1 MSTRHE
7 RNRPRAKGYPLSIW
21 DSDAETNS
29 TLDSDTYLPGSLL
42 TRSATLGTKT
52 NGIKCVSI
60 EEPPRAQEK
69 NQHFSAAENRNRRR
83 EKETMPSLH
92 QTGPQPPGSRVLAAS
107 SQLSTLNSQ
116 LSILISNAE
125 TVSTL
130 DSHGYAS
137 TGPVDSGTKRAIKPM
152 ESN

>member
-29 TLDSDTYLPGSLL
+29 TLDSDTYLQGSLL

-116 LSILISNAE
+116 LS
-125 TVSTL
+125 TKYFDFKCR
-130 DSHGYAS
+130 DSFHFRFTWIRLNRPCRQWYKKS
-137 TGPVDSGTKRAIKPM
+137 D
-152 ESN
+152 